1 MTVYDIAAK
10 LPPIGVL
17 RDRCKALAVLECILD
32 GSEPYYAYTRSWGDD
47 AAALMNNGSGDEW
60 AVVFTA
66 EGAFIRVFDHES
78 AMTPYR
84 SPDRELWPGLLDG
97 IPTVFR
103 PQIEEPAFGD
113 EEGQFLA
120 TAVLWRLCGDDRW
133 HAGEG
138 IIFPPLRGPYDDNAP
153 DGSGLLEILLDD
165 IVGRYV
171 TFADDYYEIELDPT
185 VVEHVVAH
193 RPLTDA
199 VVQALNPEMTVAR
212 LHEDIAAIGYS
223 IATA

>member
-1 MTVYDIAAK
+1 MTVYDMAAK
-10 LPPIGVL
+10 LPSIGVL
-17 RDRCKALAVLECILD
+17 RDRCKTLAVLECILD
-32 GSEPYYAYTRSWGDD
+32 GGEPYYAYTRTWGDD
-47 AAALMNNGSGDEW
+47 EAALMNNGSGDEW

-97 IPTVFR
+97 IPAVFR
-103 PQIEEPAFGD
+103 PQLEEPAFGD
-113 EEGQFLA
+113 EERQFLA
-120 TAVLWRLCGDDRW
+120 TAVLWRQSGDDRW

-138 IIFPPLRGPYDDNAP
+138 ITFPPLRGPYDDNAP

-165 IVGRYV
+165 IVDRYV
-171 TFADDYYEIELDPT
+171 TFAEDYYEIEVDPT

-193 RPLTDA
+193 RPLTDV

-212 LHEDIAAIGYS
+212 LHEDLTAIGYP
-223 IATA
+223 TAAA